1 MPDTERLY
9 DRIADA
15 ESELHDIDAAARALG
30 EQITALV
37 VEFCTRFDA
46 DQKHA
51 DGYIADM
58 VSDLVFDAA
67 GPAYRRKVALEDRIS
82 EIEDADLRR
91 SAPVV
96 L

>member
-1 MPDTERLY
+1 MDTERLY
-9 DRIADA
+9 DRIAAA

-37 VEFCTRFDA
+37 ARFCTRFDA

-67 GPAYRRKVALEDRIS
+67 GPAYRRKVALEDQIAD
-82 EIEDADLRR
+82 IEDADLRR